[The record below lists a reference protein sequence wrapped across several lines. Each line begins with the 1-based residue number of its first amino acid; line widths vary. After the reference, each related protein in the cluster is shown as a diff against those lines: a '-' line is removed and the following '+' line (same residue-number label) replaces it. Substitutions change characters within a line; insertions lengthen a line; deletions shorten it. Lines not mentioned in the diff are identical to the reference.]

1 MTEPRWIITY
11 HVDSIRRDRD
21 NYPYTD
27 TGEPETAEGDTLKE
41 AIQSLLR
48 MEVTDG
54 LLRDYVDPGYDY
66 YRTVEI
72 VSIYKVIKEVDLNFF
87 EDIPIVKQMIGDM
100 KETIKQEKAKLE
112 SDKAQKKEDKEKK
125 ILKELLTKYGTP

>member
-1 MTEPRWIITY
+1 
-11 HVDSIRRDRD
+11 
-21 NYPYTD
+21 
-27 TGEPETAEGDTLKE
+27 
-41 AIQSLLR
+41 

-87 EDIPIVKQMIGDM
+87 EDIPTVKQMIGDM
-100 KETIKQEKAKLE
+100 KETIKKEKAKLE
-112 SDKAQKKEDKEKK
+112 SDKAQKKEDREKK
-125 ILKELLTKYGTP
+125 ILKEYIEIYGIPK